1 MVDGRKYKKFDKNS
15 LDFYVTPPEEA
26 VPWRVQGGKWR
37 VGRDQNDGGRF
48 ASLFKAGLNE
58 NIHLGTLDRIL
69 LEELTKSDKKEIE
82 KLAKKQAR
90 KEIDKVVGSS
100 LEKTIEKEVK
110 KILKTKATRQELG
123 DITKA
128 VFKKLY
134 RDLALRS
141 PHIIDRIK
149 V

>member
-1 MVDGRKYKKFDKNS
+1 M
-15 LDFYVTPPEEA
+15 
-26 VPWRVQGGKWR
+26 
-37 VGRDQNDGGRF
+37 
-48 ASLFKAGLNE
+48 
-58 NIHLGTLDRIL
+58 L

-110 KILKTKATRQELG
+110 KILKTKATKQDLG

-149 V
+149 I